1 MKRRKGNVLGTLVL
15 DVGSSAI
22 DRERKKRHT
31 RIRVVQWDM
40 GRSGYDN
47 DEVVAFL
54 YSKEYG
60 HGKQHTIME
69 MENNNGHENPTQH

>member
-47 DEVVAFL
+47 DEVGCVPLFKRKWAWKAT
-54 YSKEYG
+54 YY
-60 HGKQHTIME
+60 
-69 MENNNGHENPTQH
+69 NGNGEQ

>member
-22 DRERKKRHT
+22 DRE
-31 RIRVVQWDM
+31 

-54 YSKEYG
+54 YSKENG
-60 HGKQHTIME
+60 HGKQHTIMG
-69 MENNNGHENPTQH
+69 MENNNGHENPT